1 MRTTSL
7 PTSAAKPVR
16 SLITAALIVIDMLL
30 IGIFPLVAVVE
41 LLASTFGEWTWTL
54 PNALSW
60 IASFWVWYAPM
71 LLIFP
76 IVAAFPTA
84 MLTAT
89 TLVAAVGAWRGSPFW
104 RQLLVG
110 LVAVAQLPAL
120 LLGGLYMILHYAIK
134 WSGQE
139 DQTWVP
145 FLYHPSRLLFGLG
158 LIILNAWFLLRS
170 QRHSLGDRE

>member
-7 PTSAAKPVR
+7 PTPAAKSAR
-16 SLITAALIVIDMLL
+16 SLTTAAIILIDVVL
-30 IGIFPLVAVVE
+30 IGIVPLVAVVVV
-41 LLASTFGEWTWTL
+41 LATAFDDWTWTL

-89 TLVAAVGAWRGSPFW
+89 TLAVAVGAWRGNPFW

-110 LVAVAQLPAL
+110 VVAVTQLPAL
-120 LLGGLYMILHYAIK
+120 VLGGLYIILHYAIK

-139 DQTWVP
+139 DQLWVP
-145 FLYHPSRLLFGLG
+145 FLYTPSRQLFGLA
-158 LIILNAWFLLRS
+158 LILLNAWFLLRS
-170 QRHSLGDRE
+170 HRHALEDQD